1 MTRYKYTNSTHTAV
15 RDTDTDATIPLVEGN
30 RHAAEVRQWEAAG
43 GVIDPADPEP
53 EPSPLP
59 TLQQRIAAIED
70 YILLQELGL

>member
-1 MTRYKYTNSTHTAV
+1 MTRYKYTNSTQTAV

-53 EPSPLP
+53 EPSQMPSDAE
-59 TLQQRIAAIED
+59 RIAALESI
-70 YILLQELGL
+70 IATLL